1 MAAILGIILVSVEEE
16 KKKKKSIGCS
26 AFVAVSLLIMPKNVK
41 ENWYFEV
48 KPYLSNCTAL
58 WEVNFFYTV
67 PK

>member
-16 KKKKKSIGCS
+16 KKKESIGCS
-26 AFVAVSLLIMPKNVK
+26 AFVAISLLMMPKNVK

-48 KPYLSNCTAL
+48 TPYLSNCTAL